1 MSSSEPTP
9 DFTCSSCSAF
19 LESEFNYCPF
29 CGHRARL
36 VCQACHAPLQDNW
49 TWCPTCGQ
57 RSGPE
62 PVSIPTM
69 IIPGAGD
76 ATPAQVVNSAAEDF
90 NRRAVELYEAERYEE
105 AIEEFHKA
113 LAMDP
118 ANSVYHCN
126 LAVAYGE
133 QGDAAKAFDEYQRAL
148 ALNPTDLTALLNL
161 GYTYHEQG
169 QNDQA
174 QNEWQKLIEVAPNSP
189 EAEEARDNLRTI
201 EVE

>member
-1 MSSSEPTP
+1 MLSSEVSTIH
-9 DFTCSSCSAF
+9 TCSSCGAS
-19 LESEFNYCPF
+19 LENEFNYCPF
-29 CGHRARL
+29 CGHRERL
-36 VCQACHAPLQDNW
+36 ACQICHTSLDETW
-49 TWCPTCGQ
+49 VWCPTCGQ
-57 RSGPE
+57 RNVPE

-69 IIPGAGD
+69 IIPGAGEVS
-76 ATPAQVVNSAAEDF
+76 PAPVVNSAAEDF

-105 AIEEFHKA
+105 AIAEFQKA

-133 QGDAAKAFDEYQRAL
+133 RGDAERAFDEYQRAL
-148 ALNPTDLTALLNL
+148 ALNPHDLTALLNL

-201 EVE
+201 EVG